1 MFINNYGEVQA
12 DVSRG
17 LPTES
22 QFDSASRQAEY
33 LYVTPFPAP
42 ARRAVPF
49 GRVCFP
55 YVGCHCVNF
64 VRGVLRLYLL
74 YTTCLWTCLSISTFK
89 LSPYEKLSLRRS

>member
-17 LPTES
+17 LPTEP

-55 YVGCHCVNF
+55 YVRCNNCVNF
-64 VRGVLRLYLL
+64 VRGVLRLHLL
-74 YTTCLWTCLSISTFK
+74 YTTCLSISTFK